1 MDYLNISLILPKE
14 FNDIEKDDIYL
25 TTYLNE
31 NECFYS
37 KENKYLDSLKLKV
50 FIPDI
55 LKTQNTTDLKF
66 SYKITSPL
74 LYV

>member
-14 FNDIEKDDIYL
+14 FYEIEKDDIYL
-25 TTYLNE
+25 TTYLNN

-37 KENKYLDSLKLKV
+37 KENKYLVTLKIKV

-55 LKTQNTTDLKF
+55 LKKQKKTDLNF

>member
-25 TTYLNE
+25 TTYLNN

-37 KENKYLDSLKLKV
+37 KENKYLVTLKIKV

-55 LKTQNTTDLKF
+55 LKKQKKTDLNF